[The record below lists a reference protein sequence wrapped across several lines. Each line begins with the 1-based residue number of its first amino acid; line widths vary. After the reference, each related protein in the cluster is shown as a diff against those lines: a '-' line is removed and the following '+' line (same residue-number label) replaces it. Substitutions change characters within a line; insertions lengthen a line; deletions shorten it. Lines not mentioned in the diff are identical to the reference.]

1 MSRDLGMLL
10 RQVGHELTVLRRTPI
25 VLILAV
31 AFPLGFYVLVST
43 FVGNETIDVRAGIRV
58 AQFLAPAFASFGVVM
73 STFSF
78 LAIGLAESRVT
89 GVLKRQNG
97 TPLPRWAMLGGRM
110 GAAVLLGLASTAL
123 VIGVGVLAYDVKII
137 GATLASVIVT
147 LVVAS
152 LSFCALGLAVAS
164 VASTPQV
171 AQALTNGI
179 VIPIAFVSDIFTFG
193 GPGAPVWLS
202 NIGWFF
208 PLKHLVNALGDAFNP
223 FLTGNGFAWDHLA
236 VIAVWGIAGAAAA
249 AWLLRPSREGSTSN
263 GPNRARAR
271 KADSSPRRSASPT
284 VWQLLRDQAAYT
296 FTNLRRD
303 FSAVF
308 FSAAFPILLVIIIPA
323 MNGGGDALLEDGTQ
337 LAAYFAATMAA
348 YGAAVTSFVSMPEG
362 VAEARA
368 QGILKRAHGTPLPR
382 WTMLLGRILGALVV
396 SLITLIGC
404 YLAVNLIYGTAIP
417 QAWWSAVLVIV
428 VAAVCF
434 ASIGLAVVSLV
445 RSAQSVIGF
454 TLGTLLPLS
463 FISDIFVIGAPFP
476 PVINAVSWFFPL
488 RHATRAMTDVAATPA
503 GVSPGLSLDHLGAM
517 LAWTV
522 VALLVVAWRFN
533 WEGAEPRKKAPARA
547 AKGARAAASS

>member
-1 MSRDLGMLL
+1 MNRNAGIFA
-10 RQVGHELTVLRRTPI
+10 RQVAHELTVLRRTPI

-31 AFPLGFYVLVST
+31 AFPLGFFVLVSS
-43 FVGNETIDVRAGIRV
+43 FVGNETIDVREGIRV
-58 AQFLAPAFASFGVVM
+58 AQFLAPAFASFGIVM

-78 LAIGLAESRVT
+78 LAIGMAESRAA

-110 GAAVLLGLASTAL
+110 GAAVLLGLASAAL

-137 GATLASVIVT
+137 GATIASVLVT

-152 LSFCALGLAVAS
+152 LAFCALGLAVA
-164 VASTPQV
+164 AAAPTPQV

-193 GPGAPVWLS
+193 GPGAPTWLS

-208 PLKHLVNALGDAFNP
+208 PLKHLVNAIGDAFNP

-236 VIAVWGIAGAAAA
+236 VIAIWGLAGALAA
-249 AWLLRPSREGSTSN
+249 AWLLRPSREASTSS
-263 GPNRARAR
+263 GPSSARVR
-271 KADSSPRRSASPT
+271 RVDKLPRRSASPT
-284 VWQLLRDQAAYT
+284 ASQLLLDQARYT
-296 FTNLRRD
+296 FAGIRRD

-323 MNGGGDALLEDGTQ
+323 MNGGGDATLDDGTP

-348 YGAAVTSFVSMPEG
+348 YGAAVASYVSMPEG
-362 VAEARA
+362 VADARA
-368 QGILKRAHGTPLPR
+368 MGILKRAHGTPLPR
-382 WTMLLGRILGALVV
+382 WTMILGRILGALVV
-396 SLITLIGC
+396 SLLTFVGC
-404 YLAVNLIYGTAIP
+404 YTAVILIYGVDVP
-417 QAWWSAVLVIV
+417 SAWPSALLVIV

-445 RSAQSVIGF
+445 RSASSVIGI

-476 PVINAVSWFFPL
+476 PVINTVSWIFPL

-503 GVSPGLSLDHLGAM
+503 EPVLGLDHLGVM

-522 VALLVVAWRFN
+522 VSLLVVAWRFN
-533 WEGAEPRKKAPARA
+533 WEASERRVKADKELAKA
-547 AKGARAAASS
+547 AVAS

>member
-1 MSRDLGMLL
+1 MSRNAGIFA
-10 RQVGHELTVLRRTPI
+10 RQVAHELTVLRRTPI

-31 AFPLGFYVLVST
+31 AFPLGFFVLVSS
-43 FVGNETIDVRAGIRV
+43 FVGNETIDVREGIRV
-58 AQFLAPAFASFGVVM
+58 AQFLAPAFASFGIVM

-78 LAIGLAESRVT
+78 LAIGLAESRAA

-110 GAAVLLGLASTAL
+110 GAAVLLGLASAAL

-137 GATLASVIVT
+137 GATIASVLVT

-152 LSFCALGLAVAS
+152 LAFCALGLAVA
-164 VASTPQV
+164 ASAPTPQV
-171 AQALTNGI
+171 AQALTNGL

-193 GPGAPVWLS
+193 GPGAPEWLS

-208 PLKHLVNALGDAFNP
+208 PLKHLVNAIGDAFNP
-223 FLTGNGFAWDHLA
+223 FLTGDGFAWDHLG
-236 VIAVWGIAGAAAA
+236 VIGVWGLAGALAA
-249 AWLLRPSREGSTSN
+249 AWLLRPSREASTSS
-263 GPNRARAR
+263 GPSQARVR
-271 KADSSPRRSASPT
+271 RVDTLPRRSASPT
-284 VWQLLRDQAAYT
+284 ALQLLVDQAKYT
-296 FTNLRRD
+296 FAGIRRD

-323 MNGGGDALLEDGTQ
+323 MNGGGDATLEDGTP

-348 YGAAVTSFVSMPEG
+348 YGAAVASYVSMPEG
-362 VAEARA
+362 VADARA
-368 QGILKRAHGTPLPR
+368 MGILKRAHGTPLPR
-382 WTMLLGRILGALVV
+382 WTMILGRILGALVV
-396 SLITLIGC
+396 SLLTFVGC
-404 YLAVNLIYGTAIP
+404 YAAVNLIYGVAIP
-417 QAWWSAVLVIV
+417 SAWPSALLVIV

-445 RSAQSVIGF
+445 RTASSVIGL

-476 PVINAVSWFFPL
+476 PVIDTVSWIFPL

-503 GVSPGLSLDHLGAM
+503 EPVLGLDHLGVM

-522 VALLVVAWRFN
+522 VSLVIVAWRFN
-533 WEGAEPRKKAPARA
+533 WEASEQRGKADKEPAKAA
-547 AKGARAAASS
+547 AKS